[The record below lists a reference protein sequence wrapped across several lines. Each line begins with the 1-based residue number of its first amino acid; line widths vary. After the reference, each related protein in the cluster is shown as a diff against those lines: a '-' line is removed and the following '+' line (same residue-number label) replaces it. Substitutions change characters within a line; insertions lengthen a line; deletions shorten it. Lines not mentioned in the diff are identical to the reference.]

1 MKVIGGIHRGMKL
14 FVPQGKSTRPTL
26 SKLRETLF
34 NICQA
39 TIEEA
44 HFLDLFA
51 GAGAV
56 GLEALSRGAARATFV
71 EIDKRALQIIEKN
84 IQTLDEERRAR
95 TLLLDSLKALKRFA
109 DREERFD
116 IIFADPP
123 YGEGY
128 SDKVLQFVDLHAILK
143 EGGELFLEDTEF
155 REFPLKTLEL
165 QSSRKIGPAFLKQ
178 YIKR

>member
-1 MKVIGGIHRGMKL
+1 MKVIGGVHRGRKL
-14 FVPQGKSTRPTL
+14 IAPQGSVTRPSL

-39 TIEEA
+39 AIEGA
-44 HFLDLFA
+44 YFLDLFA

-71 EIDKRALQIIEKN
+71 EIDKKAMQIIEKN
-84 IQTLDEERRAR
+84 IQTLDEESRAH
-95 TLLLDSLKALKRFA
+95 TFLLDTLKALKRFV

-143 EGGELFLEDTEF
+143 EGGELFLEDTDF

-165 QSSRKIGPAFLKQ
+165 KSSRRIGPAFLKQ

>member
-1 MKVIGGIHRGMKL
+1 MKIIGGVHRGRRL
-14 FVPQGKSTRPTL
+14 IAPQGQTTRPTL

-56 GLEALSRGAARATFV
+56 GLEALSRGAAQASFV
-71 EIDKRALQIIEKN
+71 EIDKKAMQTIEKN
-84 IQTLDEERRAR
+84 IQTLDEERRTR
-95 TLLLDSLKALKRFA
+95 TLLLDSIKALKRFA
-109 DREERFD
+109 ARKVRFD

-128 SDKVLQFVDLHAILK
+128 SDKVLQFVDLHAILNEK
-143 EGGELFLEDTEF
+143 GELFLEDTEF
-155 REFPLKTLEL
+155 RVFPLKTLKL
-165 QSSRKIGPAFLKQ
+165 KSSRKIGKAFLKQ
-178 YIKR
+178 YVK